1 MVAVIGILLVATH
14 WGWVHVAEYVGVTI
28 DERANRTEEARR
40 QDWLVA
46 IQPDPRFSVST
57 VVLDD
62 ASTRIERVLHRPV
75 LTANGTFTFVR
86 ETEAEKTYDADA
98 PLS

>member
-1 MVAVIGILLVATH
+1 MHDGET
-14 WGWVHVAEYVGVTI
+14 GWQ
-28 DERANRTEEARR
+28 R
-40 QDWLVA
+40 L
-46 IQPDPRFSVST
+46 QPYPRFSVST

-75 LTANGTFTFVR
+75 LTANNTFTFVR

-98 PLS
+98 PAQVIAGSGRGDAPGSAD